1 MIVLDASLAVELL
14 LQTPVGR
21 PLTENLLA
29 PSTDL
34 HAPHLVDVEVAQVLR
49 RLCARGKVTDRRAAV
64 ALTAL
69 VDLPLVRHPHDLL
82 LPRAWELRK
91 NLTIYAGVYVALAE
105 LLAAPLWTLDQRL
118 ASAPG
123 LQTEVKVVP

>member
-1 MIVLDASLAVELL
+1 VIVLDASMAVELL
-14 LQTPVGR
+14 LQTPIGR
-21 PLTENLLA
+21 PLTERLLA

-34 HAPHLVDVEVAQVLR
+34 HAPHLIDVEVAQVLR
-49 RLCARGKVTDRRAAV
+49 RLCVRGKVTDRRAAV

-69 VDLPLVRHPHDLL
+69 VDLPLVRHPHDVL

-91 NLTIYAGVYVALAE
+91 NLTIDDAVYVALAE
-105 LLAAPLWTLDQRL
+105 LLEAPLWTLDRRI

-123 LQTEVKVVP
+123 LRTEVKVV